1 MSIHAALHHVTHYR
15 YDRPINLGPQIIRL
29 RPAPHCRSNIVSYSL
44 KVEPVLHFINW
55 QQDPF
60 ANYMARLV
68 FPEPTL
74 EFKVTVD
81 LVTEMSVYNPFDFF
95 LEPAAENYPFAYDE
109 SVAEELAP
117 YRKAAPLTPLLKAYL
132 GQIDRSPRRTI
143 DFLVQINQQV
153 QRDVSYLIRME
164 PGVQTPEQT
173 LTLRSGSCRDSGW
186 LLVQLLRHCGL
197 AARFVSGY
205 LIQLA
210 PDVKSLDGPSGT
222 EVDFTDL
229 HAWCEVYLPGAGW
242 IGLDPTSGLLAGE
255 GHIPLACTPQPSSA
269 APIEGL
275 IDEAEVTFSHEMKVS
290 RLYESPRVTKPYSDD
305 QWAAI
310 QTLGQAVDD
319 RLAAGDV
326 RLTMG
331 GEPTFVATTDRDAPE
346 WNTDA
351 LGPTKRGYATEL
363 VDKLR
368 AEYGDGGFLHFGQ
381 GKWYPGEQLPR
392 WALSIYW
399 RADGQ
404 PLWHNPALFAD
415 ERQPSAY
422 TSDDAQRFIH
432 TLAGKLGLADRHI
445 QPGYEDTWYYLWRE
459 RRLPVN
465 VDPFNAKLDDELE
478 RVRLRRVFD
487 QGLDSVIGYVLPLQ
501 PGEEPGAAG
510 PSWTTGPWFLRDER
524 LYLVPGDSPMGYR
537 LPLDSLPWVSQ
548 ADYPYVI

>member
-1 MSIHAALHHVTHYR
+1 
-15 YDRPINLGPQIIRL
+15 
-29 RPAPHCRSNIVSYSL
+29 
-44 KVEPVLHFINW
+44 
-55 QQDPF
+55 
-60 ANYMARLV
+60 
-68 FPEPTL
+68 
-74 EFKVTVD
+74 
-81 LVTEMSVYNPFDFF
+81 
-95 LEPAAENYPFAYDE
+95 
-109 SVAEELAP
+109 
-117 YRKAAPLTPLLKAYL
+117 
-132 GQIDRSPRRTI
+132 
-143 DFLVQINQQV
+143 
-153 QRDVSYLIRME
+153 ME
-164 PGVQTPEQT
+164 PGVQTPEET

-229 HAWCEVYLPGAGW
+229 HAWCEVFLPGAGW

-275 IDEAEVTFSHEMKVS
+275 IDEAEVTFGHEMSVS
-290 RLYESPRVTKPYSDD
+290 RLYESPRVTKPYTED
-305 QWAAI
+305 QWADI
-310 QTLGQAVDD
+310 QALGEAVDA
-319 RLAAGDV
+319 RLIAGDV

-331 GEPTFVATTDRDAPE
+331 GEPTFVATVDRDAGE

-368 AEYGDGGFLHFGQ
+368 EEYGQGGFLHFGQ

-392 WALSIYW
+392 WALSIFW

-404 PLWHNPALFAD
+404 SVWSNPKLFAD
-415 ERQPSAY
+415 ERKPTSY
-422 TSDDAQRFIH
+422 TDADAQRFIYG
-432 TLAGKLGLADRHI
+432 LAGKLGLENKHI
-445 QPGYEDTWYYLWRE
+445 LPGYEDTWYYLWRE

-478 RVRLRRVFD
+478 RARLRRIFE
-487 QGLDSVIGYVLPLQ
+487 QGLDKVVGYVLPVSPGHGPGLQ
-501 PGEEPGAAG
+501 G
-510 PSWTTGPWFLRDER
+510 PNWTTGPWFLRDER
-524 LYLVPGDSPMGYR
+524 LYLMPGDSPMG
-537 LPLDSLPWVSQ
+537 LSL
-548 ADYPYVI
+548 IHI